1 MNSIPPNGGFGL
13 DDVEVLDVE
22 TVFAGYFRV
31 DRWRVRFRLFEG
43 GWSSPAVREVFE
55 RGHAVAV
62 LLYDPHADAL
72 VLIEQFRVGAL
83 AASRSPWFGPDQSPW
98 LIELVAGVIDDGE
111 TAENVACREAIEEA
125 GCQVDRVERIMTFLS
140 SAGGTSETLTLYL
153 GRVNSAGVAGIH
165 GLEHEH
171 ENIRVLVVPSA
182 EVFRWLDAERIPNAH
197 TLIGLQWF
205 RIHRDEVR
213 RRWLGLAAE

>member
-22 TVFAGYFRV
+22 TVYAGYFRV
-31 DRWRVRFRLFEG
+31 ERWRVRFRLFEG

-62 LLYDPHADAL
+62 LLYDPQADAL

-98 LIELVAGVIDDGE
+98 LIELVAGIIDDGE
-111 TAENVACREAIEEA
+111 TAEEVACREATEEA
-125 GCQVDRVERIMTFLS
+125 GCRVDRIEKIMTFLAS
-140 SAGGTSETLTLYL
+140 PGGTSESITLYL
-153 GRVNSAGVAGIH
+153 GRVDSTGVAGIH

-182 EVFRWLDAERIPNAH
+182 EAFRLLDAGRIPNAQA
-197 TLIGLQWF
+197 LIGLQWF
-205 RIHRDEVR
+205 RIHRHEVR
-213 RRWLGLAAE
+213 RRWLGMAAE